1 MMKSL
6 AFVAALALFPAGAF
20 AQDTGLVIRDPAGGW
35 TRDPAL
41 GGAASVRGTIY
52 YAPPL
57 TRDPAGGTMI
67 DDSPRY
73 RSYVVERPMPAYGYG
88 RPVMMRPVMPDYDA
102 YYDYDDIPDGY
113 GRADYPYRW

>member
-6 AFVAALALFPAGAF
+6 AFAAALAIIPAGAF

-41 GGAASVRGTIY
+41 GGAASVRGMGY
-52 YAPPL
+52 YAPL
-57 TRDPAGGTMI
+57 ARDPAGGTMI
-67 DDSPRY
+67 DGSSRY
-73 RSYVVERPMPAYGYG
+73 RTYVVERPMPAYGYG
-88 RPVMMRPVMPDYDA
+88 RPVMMRPAMPGEDA
-102 YYDYDDIPDGY
+102 FYDDVPDGY